1 MVATIRIEITAVQE
15 LAIEFMPAEDTMLVV
30 TILTLDLETTSTLL
44 DTTIDLIAIHH
55 TDTLQDVQLLD
66 MLTEDTIELATTLT
80 G

>member
-1 MVATIRIEITAVQE
+1 MVATIQIEITAVQE

-44 DTTIDLIAIHH
+44 DTTIDLITIHH